1 MTISGESL
9 EKSTEAFFAAIAQ
22 GHWSEAMGRIHPSAS
37 AVQYVSGQEVNARE
51 LLQSMQAM
59 VESLEHFA
67 YENPR
72 RVVGQ
77 DAVVEEHVVCM
88 TPKSGKPI
96 RLDVCII
103 LRFDAEGRIIRID
116 EYFDSASVARLQAS
130 ES

>member
-1 MTISGESL
+1 MPISEEVL
-9 EKSTEAFFAAIAQ
+9 EQSTEAFFSAIAQ
-22 GHWSEAMGRIHPSAS
+22 GSWPEAIDQIHPSAR

-72 RVVGQ
+72 RVVGR

-88 TPKSGKPI
+88 TPKNGKQIPPCV
-96 RLDVCII
+96 DHM
-103 LRFDAEGRIIRID
+103 
-116 EYFDSASVARLQAS
+116 QQ
-130 ES
+130 